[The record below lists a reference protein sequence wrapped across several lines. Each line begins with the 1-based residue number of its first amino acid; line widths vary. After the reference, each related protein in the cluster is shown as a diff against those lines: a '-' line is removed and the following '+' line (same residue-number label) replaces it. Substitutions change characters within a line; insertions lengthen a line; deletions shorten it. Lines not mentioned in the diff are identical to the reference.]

1 MRQYLLLACALLAA
15 LVCAPAATHAHDGD
29 PRLELSFNRLNPG
42 APLEVRGVNLAAESP
57 ITIKLVSLESEFWLG
72 EAVGDAHGDFI
83 QTFTLPSD
91 LAAGHYT
98 VLAVGPGNLIVSAP
112 LDIAGAP
119 MPADGEEGEL
129 REEEDPLLATLPP
142 GWNPAPNL
150 VVADSVEAA
159 TAPVP
164 APSSPSLPIVLA
176 LLGALLVVGLAVG
189 FAARRRAT
197 KTQAG

>member
-1 MRQYLLLACALLAA
+1 MPKLMIRQSLLLACALLAT
-15 LVCAPAATHAHDGD
+15 LVWAPSATHAHDGGS
-29 PRLELSFNRLNPG
+29 RLELSFGQLNPG

-57 ITIKLVSLESEFWLG
+57 ITIKLVSLDSEFWLG

-83 QTFTLPSD
+83 QTFTLPSE

-98 VLAVGPGNLIVSAP
+98 VLAVSPGNLIVSAP

-150 VVADSVEAA
+150 VVADSAEAVA
-159 TAPVP
+159 APAP
-164 APSSPSLPIVLA
+164 APSTPSLPTLLA
-176 LLGALLVVGLAVG
+176 LLVMLVLLALAVV
-189 FAARRRAT
+189 FAARRRA
-197 KTQAG
+197 A

>member
-1 MRQYLLLACALLAA
+1 MPKLTIRQWLLLACALLAT
-15 LVCAPAATHAHDGD
+15 LVYTSAATHAHDGD
-29 PRLELSFNRLNPG
+29 PRLELSFGQLNPG
-42 APLEVRGVNLAAESP
+42 APLEVRGVNIATEST

-83 QTFTLPSD
+83 QTFVLPSE

-98 VLAVGPGNLIVSAP
+98 VLAVSPGDLIVSAP

-150 VVADSVEAA
+150 VVADSAEAVA
-159 TAPVP
+159 AP
-164 APSSPSLPIVLA
+164 APAPASSLLPALLA
-176 LLGALLVVGLAVG
+176 LLGALLLIGLAVG
-189 FAARRRAT
+189 FAARRRA
-197 KTQAG
+197 A